1 MNLNH
6 LRAFEMVAR
15 MKSFSR
21 AALELDIT
29 QPAVS
34 KSVRELEHELGMT
47 LFDRTRGAIQLTEVG
62 QTLFHYA
69 QRIFAAEDAAR
80 IALEQFRHLERGRLS
95 IGASATIGVYL
106 LPHLLGR
113 FHRDHPNIQL
123 FLDIGTTREVIE
135 RLLSSPLDCAFV
147 EGVVENTEIAATRWQ
162 EDTLVVIAAA
172 NHPLAL
178 AQANRR
184 SGRAGV
190 PTTEIRQRFLADVI
204 AEPFIQREPG
214 SGAREIIDDH
224 LANRGITLRVAME
237 VSNAEGIKQ
246 MVGAGLGLA
255 IISRHAISAELALG
269 RLVTLD
275 VPELTIRRTL
285 WRVQAP
291 ERPTSQALNTFLT
304 LLDTEPANGDRQ

>member
-21 AALELDIT
+21 AALELTIS

-34 KSVRELEHELGMT
+34 KSVRELEQDLGLT
-47 LFDRTRGAIQLTEVG
+47 LFERTRGAIHLTEVG

-69 QRIFAAEDAAR
+69 QRIFATEDAAR
-80 IALEQFRHLERGRLS
+80 IALEQFRQLERGRLS

-106 LPHLLGR
+106 LPHLLGT

-123 FLDIGTTREVIE
+123 FLDIGTTREIIE
-135 RLLSSPLDCAFV
+135 RLLSNPLDCAFV
-147 EGVVENTEIAATRWQ
+147 EGVVENTEIEATRWQ

-172 NHPLAL
+172 THPLAL

-184 SGRAGV
+184 RTGKTSTPGAPSADMR
-190 PTTEIRQRFLADVI
+190 RRFLADVI

-214 SGAREIIDDH
+214 SGAREIIDEH
-224 LANRGITLRVAME
+224 LARQGVTLRVAME
-237 VSNAEGIKQ
+237 VSNTEGIKQ

-255 IISRHAISAELALG
+255 IVSRHVISAELALG

-275 VPELTIRRTL
+275 VPELTVRRTL
-285 WRVQAP
+285 WRVQAS
-291 ERPTSQALNTFLT
+291 ERPSSQALNAFLAM
-304 LLDTEPANGDRQ
+304 LGNAQG